1 MRNRLL
7 VISNQLV
14 VFFVFCFLLSGLM
27 GCDNI
32 KIFKFKKA
40 KTTEKASLAMVKGT
54 PIAKVNNITI
64 TLEDLEQ
71 EIEAYNSMV
80 PADKPE
86 AKITSR
92 EQKINYL
99 KNEMIRR
106 ALFYQYALD
115 KGIDKNED
123 IQKALEKNKM
133 DILVMGLIRQEAGN
147 VEVSSKE
154 VEDAY
159 NQYKEQFKEPEE
171 RQIREIMVSSEQ
183 EAKDILIQLLQGA
196 DFAGLAR
203 ERSKAASAQNG
214 GDLGFIGLGKKFA
227 QFDSVAFS
235 DSIEIGKTSNIF
247 KGPDGYYVLKL
258 EAKRGGKQRSLSEMW
273 DDIKNILLFSKQKDK
288 IDKLAGNLSR
298 EAKIEVYEGAIK

>member
-7 VISNQLV
+7 IISNQLV
-14 VFFVFCFLLSGLM
+14 VFFVFCFLLSGLL

-32 KIFKFKKA
+32 NFFKFRKPK
-40 KTTEKASLAMVKGT
+40 TEKASSSTVKGT
-54 PIAKVNNITI
+54 AIAKVNNITI

-80 PADKPE
+80 PADRPE

-106 ALFYQYALD
+106 ALFYQYASD

-196 DFAGLAR
+196 DFATLAR
-203 ERSKAASAQNG
+203 ERSKAESAKNG
-214 GDLGFIGLGKKFA
+214 GDLGFIVLGKKFA

-235 DSIEIGKTSNIF
+235 DSLEVGKTSNIF

-258 EAKRGGKQRSLSEMW
+258 EGERGGKQKSLSEMW

-298 EAKIEVYEGAIK
+298 EAKIEVYEGTIK